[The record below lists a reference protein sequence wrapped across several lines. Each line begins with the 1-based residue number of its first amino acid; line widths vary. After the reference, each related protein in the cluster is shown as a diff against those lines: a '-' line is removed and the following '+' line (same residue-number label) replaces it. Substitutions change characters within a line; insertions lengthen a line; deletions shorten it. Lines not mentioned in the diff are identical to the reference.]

1 MRKEYIFMMI
11 AGFFWGSGHPVIR
24 SILTSSNPHMDSIQI
39 AFLST
44 LISCFLLLVFV
55 LMTKSLRI
63 KIRRSRGWFLL
74 SAVAGSLQFGL
85 YPILSYTA
93 LSFIPSS
100 TNAMII
106 NAAPI
111 LVALLSIVMIKER
124 LSFQGYFGILI
135 AFIGITLLVQGLN
148 ISAPAGIF
156 PGALFSLGGALITA
170 IYSIIGR
177 KLMKNHDPIIVS
189 AIGAVFGALILL
201 LISLFTYRIN
211 NLIWADLSH
220 LYLVIYW
227 AVAQALGSL
236 LFFTA
241 MRRLEAPRASVFMF
255 ISPLTATILSVI
267 FLGEVITTQFL
278 IGSLFV
284 IIGIIISQ
292 RKAS

>member
-1 MRKEYIFMMI
+1 M
-11 AGFFWGSGHPVIR
+11 
-24 SILTSSNPHMDSIQI
+24 
-39 AFLST
+39 
-44 LISCFLLLVFV
+44 
-55 LMTKSLRI
+55 
-63 KIRRSRGWFLL
+63 
-74 SAVAGSLQFGL
+74 
-85 YPILSYTA
+85 
-93 LSFIPSS
+93 
-100 TNAMII
+100 
-106 NAAPI
+106 
-111 LVALLSIVMIKER
+111 
-124 LSFQGYFGILI
+124 
-135 AFIGITLLVQGLN
+135 
-148 ISAPAGIF
+148 
-156 PGALFSLGGALITA
+156 ITA

>member
-1 MRKEYIFMMI
+1 
-11 AGFFWGSGHPVIR
+11 
-24 SILTSSNPHMDSIQI
+24 
-39 AFLST
+39 
-44 LISCFLLLVFV
+44 
-55 LMTKSLRI
+55 
-63 KIRRSRGWFLL
+63 
-74 SAVAGSLQFGL
+74 
-85 YPILSYTA
+85 
-93 LSFIPSS
+93 
-100 TNAMII
+100 
-106 NAAPI
+106 
-111 LVALLSIVMIKER
+111 
-124 LSFQGYFGILI
+124 
-135 AFIGITLLVQGLN
+135 
-148 ISAPAGIF
+148 
-156 PGALFSLGGALITA
+156 
-170 IYSIIGR
+170 
-177 KLMKNHDPIIVS
+177 MKNHDPIIVS